1 MGGGGKGGS
10 KTQTNDIP
18 EWVKPYAKENL
29 ERAKSAQTIGYVPY
43 YGPDIAAFNPTQMA
57 AFGSNI
63 GAAEAFGLVPQG
75 SVSAMQGM
83 TPVPTTYAGGIQ
95 GYSSGDLFDQ
105 AVAELA
111 ARRPGQ
117 VSAYNKLF
125 VDPYSG
131 SYQNLYVEPPKKQQ
145 PDIRAYDN
153 RYDPR
158 LYGGR

>member
-10 KTQTNDIP
+10 KTQTTDIP

-29 ERAKSAQTIGYVPY
+29 ERAKQAQVIGYRPY

-63 GAAEAFGLVPQG
+63 NAAEAFGLVPRGQ
-75 SVSAMQGM
+75 VSPLQDMAP
-83 TPVPTTYAGGIQ
+83 TPTTYAGGIQ

-131 SYQNLYVEPPKKQQ
+131 SFQDLYVPPKKQE
-145 PDIRAYDN
+145 DVRAPN
-153 RYDPR
+153 NSYDPR

>member
-1 MGGGGKGGS
+1 
-10 KTQTNDIP
+10 
-18 EWVKPYAKENL
+18 
-29 ERAKSAQTIGYVPY
+29 
-43 YGPDIAAFNPTQMA
+43 
-57 AFGSNI
+57 
-63 GAAEAFGLVPQG
+63 
-75 SVSAMQGM
+75 MQGM
-83 TPVPTTYAGGIQ
+83 TPAPTTYAGGIQ

-131 SYQNLYVEPPKKQQ
+131 SYQNLYVEPKKQE
-145 PDIRAYDN
+145 DVRAPN
-153 RYDPR
+153 NSYDPR

>member
-29 ERAKSAQTIGYVPY
+29 ERAKQAQTIGYVPY
-43 YGPDIAAFNPTQMA
+43 YGPDVAAFNPTQMA

-83 TPVPTTYAGGIQ
+83 TPAPTTYAGGIQ

-131 SYQNLYVEPPKKQQ
+131 SYQNLYVEPKKQE
-145 PDIRAYDN
+145 DVRAPN
-153 RYDPR
+153 NSYDPR

>member
-29 ERAKSAQTIGYVPY
+29 ERAKSAQTLGYIPY

-63 GAAEAFGLVPQG
+63 NAAEAFGLIPKGQ
-75 SVSAMQGM
+75 VSPLQDMAP
-83 TPVPTTYAGGIQ
+83 TPTTYAGGIQ

-131 SYQNLYVEPPKKQQ
+131 SYQNLYVEPPKPVQ
-145 PDIRAYDN
+145 PAAPSSW
-153 RYDPR
+153 DPR
-158 LYGGR
+158 LTGGR